1 MSHFLTSAPQSQ
13 QLTSHCASLLAQSTI
28 GRASALACRGMRLL
42 GLRHCSTSTPYR
54 WKEVC
59 QAKRWFVQKKRA
71 AKDIPAGV
79 AALSRNPA
87 CPSVFKLSLLRQL
100 IVKMTAKVW
109 LLALHGA
116 TRAAAFTRTLIEN
129 SNLTQRLVI
138 LRAHFGVWASSTQ
151 SAAYCRKLAAEWQM
165 RRERR
170 GLQQG
175 VTLTPTALRP
185 PSLCVLHFVSCLVKT
200 AAPLVN
206 GRVVAIFHC
215 IGI

>member
-1 MSHFLTSAPQSQ
+1 M
-13 QLTSHCASLLAQSTI
+13 
-28 GRASALACRGMRLL
+28 
-42 GLRHCSTSTPYR
+42 
-54 WKEVC
+54 
-59 QAKRWFVQKKRA
+59 
-71 AKDIPAGV
+71 PAGV

-87 CPSVFKLSLLRQL
+87 CPSIFKLSLLRQL

-109 LLALHGA
+109 LLALHSA
-116 TRAAAFTRTLIEN
+116 ARAATFTRTLIEN
-129 SNLTQRLVI
+129 GNLTQRLVTF
-138 LRAHFGVWASSTQ
+138 RAHFGVWASSTQ

-175 VTLTPTALRP
+175 VTPTALRP
-185 PSLCVLHFVSCLVKT
+185 PALRVLHFVSCLVKT

-206 GRVVAIFHC
+206 GRAVAIFHC